1 MSAAH
6 VVDTLGSHIL
16 MDAKKLL
23 LALTVVFVGF
33 WMFTD
38 PRSLAD
44 AAGQGAGAAWSLTTQ
59 FFGAVIDFLR
69 VL

>member
-1 MSAAH
+1 
-6 VVDTLGSHIL
+6 

-23 LALTVVFVGF
+23 LALLVVFVGF

-38 PRSLAD
+38 PRGLAD
-44 AAGQGAGAAWSLTTQ
+44 AAGQGAGAAWVLATQ
-59 FFGAVIDFLR
+59 VFGALIDFVR